1 LHAEAKSVF
10 QSDFTLAEFHDAA
23 WSLIEQGVKDRRK
36 PAHTPSVASMGLD
49 GRPKTRIVVLR
60 SGDRATRTLRFHTDV
75 RSAKIAELTQNP
87 AVEMLMYDAQ
97 ARVQLRL
104 GGRAEIFRY
113 PSAQAQ
119 AAWQSSLPMSKICY
133 AVNPAS
139 GSSIESGDA
148 FALKTIETSLPDDGI
163 ENFCA
168 VVIHVDTI
176 ELVYLAQAANRR
188 AKFSYQGNAMGGE
201 WLVP

>member
-1 LHAEAKSVF
+1 MF
-10 QSDFTLAEFHDAA
+10 QSNFTQSQFHDAA
-23 WSLIEQGVKDRRK
+23 WELIEQGVKDRRK
-36 PAHTPSVASMGLD
+36 PAHTPSIATVGLD

-60 SGDRATRTLRFHTDV
+60 GGDRASRLLRFHTDV
-75 RSAKIAELTQNP
+75 RSEKIAELTQNP

-104 GGRAEIFRY
+104 GGHAKIFRF
-113 PSAQAQ
+113 PSPEAM
-119 AAWQSSLPMSKICY
+119 AAWQGSLAMSKICY
-133 AVNPAS
+133 AVSPPS
-139 GSSIESGDA
+139 GASIEAGDG
-148 FALKTIETSLPDDGI
+148 FTLKTIETSQPDDGI

-168 VVIHVDTI
+168 VVIHVETI

-188 AKFSYQGNAMGGE
+188 AKFRYDGEAMLGE

>member
-1 LHAEAKSVF
+1 MF
-10 QSDFTLAEFHDAA
+10 QSNFTLAEFHDAA
-23 WSLIEQGVKDRRK
+23 WSLIEHGVKDRRK
-36 PAHTPSVASMGLD
+36 PAHTPSLASIGLD
-49 GRPKTRIVVLR
+49 AKPRTRIVVLR
-60 SGDRATRTLRFHTDV
+60 AGDRATRTLRFHTDV

-104 GGRAEIFRY
+104 GGRAQVFRY
-113 PSAQAQ
+113 PSMQAH

-139 GSSIESGDA
+139 GASIDAGDA
-148 FALKTIETSLPDDGI
+148 FVLKTIETSLPDDGI

-168 VVIHVDTI
+168 VVIYVETI

-188 AKFSYQGNAMGGE
+188 AKFSYQGEEMSGE